1 MRQGRLILL
10 RQPQTALALYD
21 ASRIIFSVK
30 TELLASN
37 HLPANDVTD
46 PDGRQAANSAP
57 ELQLIRV
64 AQYVRMSTDHQRYS
78 TENQAAAIQQYA
90 DLHGMVI
97 VRTYADDGKS
107 GLSIDGR
114 HALKQLIQDIR
125 NGQSNYEAV
134 LVYDVSRWG
143 RFQDTDES
151 AHYEYICTSAGI
163 RIVFCAESFDND
175 GTPIAAIV
183 KSVKRAMAGEYS
195 RELSVKV
202 FAGQCRLV
210 ALGYHQGGAAGFGLR
225 RKLVNDRG
233 ETKAE
238 LRYGEHKSLQTDRV
252 VLAPGPQSEI
262 ATVARIYHLFVYNGK
277 NERDIAII
285 LNGEKIRTDMNR
297 PWTPG
302 TVHQV
307 LTNEKY
313 IGNNVYNRVSF
324 KLKKQRI
331 RNARDKWVRCD
342 SAFAG
347 IVNPILFAR
356 AREIILKRSE
366 RLDDTEML
374 RLLRDLLT
382 EKGAL
387 SGLIIDEHPD
397 MPSSS
402 AYRSRFGSLLR
413 VYSLVGYRP
422 SRDYRYLAIN
432 ERLRRQHPELI
443 AEISHGFE
451 SAGAWVVANDAACLL
466 VINGEFTVSVVIG
479 RCKQMPSGSHRW
491 NFRFDSSRAPD
502 ITVAVRMDH
511 SNTHALDYYLFPHI
525 DELSPAVRL
534 CDENPLSLDAYRC
547 DSLDKLY
554 VLGVRRPLPEAA

>member
-1 MRQGRLILL
+1 MSNVIDPRERQ
-10 RQPQTALALYD
+10 D
-21 ASRIIFSVK
+21 
-30 TELLASN
+30 
-37 HLPANDVTD
+37 
-46 PDGRQAANSAP
+46 ANSAP
-57 ELQLIRV
+57 EPQLIPV

-78 TENQAAAIQQYA
+78 TENQAAAIKQYA
-90 DLHGMVI
+90 DLHGMAI

-114 HALKQLIQDIR
+114 HALKQLIQDIQ
-125 NGQSNYEAV
+125 NGNSNFEAV

-163 RIVFCAESFDND
+163 RIIFCAESFDND

-210 ALGYHQGGAAGFGLR
+210 ALGYHQGGAAGYGLR

-238 LRYGEHKSLQTDRV
+238 LKYGEHKSLQTDRV
-252 VLAPGPQSEI
+252 VLAPGPHFEI
-262 ATVARIYHLFVYNGK
+262 ITVQRIYNLFVINGK
-277 NERDIAII
+277 SERDIATL
-285 LNGEKIRTDMNR
+285 LNEENIKTDMNR
-297 PWTPG
+297 LWTRG
-302 TVHQV
+302 IVHQI

-313 IGNNVYNRVSF
+313 IGNNVYNRISF

-331 RNARDKWVRCD
+331 RNESDKWVRCNH
-342 SAFAG
+342 AFPG
-347 IVNPILFAR
+347 IVSPDLFAR
-356 AREIILKRSE
+356 AYEIILRRSE
-366 RLDDTEML
+366 RLDDVEML
-374 RLLRDLLT
+374 RLLRELLAQ
-382 EKGAL
+382 KGVL
-387 SGLIIDEHPD
+387 SGLIIDEQPN

-422 SRDYRYLAIN
+422 QRDYRYLAIN
-432 ERLRRQHPELI
+432 QELRRQHPEII
-443 AEISHGFE
+443 AEISSGLK
-451 SAGAWVVANDAACLL
+451 SVGAGITDDRSTGLL
-466 VINGEFTVSVVIG
+466 IVNGELTLSVVIG
-479 RCKQMPSGSHRW
+479 RCKQIPSGSHRW
-491 NFRFDSSRAPD
+491 RFRFDASRTPD

-511 SNTHALDYYLFPHI
+511 SNTHALDYYLFPCI
-525 DELSPAVRL
+525 DQINAAVRL
-534 CDENPLSLDAYRC
+534 GDDNPLSLDAYRC
-547 DSLDKLY
+547 DNLDKLY
-554 VLGVRRPLPEAA
+554 ALAVRHPLPEVA